1 MTTLND
7 GEDVEQLETWY
18 ITLESI
24 YFFLKTFLNIYLPY
38 APAISLQVIYW
49 GEWQHRLSKRL
60 IQSIKNNGIF
70 THAVEYWLQCRGKHF
85 FP

>member
-24 YFFLKTFLNIYLPY
+24 YFFLKTFKTYIYPMLQQFQFKLFFEENDNIGFQKDSY
-38 APAISLQVIYW
+38 SQ
-49 GEWQHRLSKRL
+49 
-60 IQSIKNNGIF
+60 
-70 THAVEYWLQCRGKHF
+70 
-85 FP
+85 